1 MDYVPLVKAV
11 NEVLCEYRVKLTLR
25 QLYYRLVS
33 KGLIPNTKASY
44 KGLSK
49 QLVKARETGAVDGD
63 RIEDRGRKVQGSGDY
78 GCDGSEEEMENFLK
92 RQIERLQ
99 EAPQYY
105 SRKMWLDQPKNVIVA
120 LEKDALSRIFVD
132 AASGFRVQVYATKG
146 YSSYTFVNDLAGSL
160 DQEKENII
168 LYFGDY
174 DPSGRDIQ
182 RDLTDR
188 LSRYSGLDNISVIRI
203 ALTPEQISEY
213 KLPPM
218 PEDAETLAKL
228 RRDPRAKQY
237 GMTYAVELDAIDP
250 KELSRLIKNAVM
262 KQIDSD
268 EWQRVIEEQAKETQ
282 ELEAKFK
289 GVKVIFSDG
298 TEITQGID

>member
-1 MDYVPLVKAV
+1 MDYAPLIKEV
-11 NEVLCEYRVKLTLR
+11 NTILQEYRVRLTLR

-49 QLVKARETGAVDGD
+49 QLVKARENRDVDGD
-63 RIEDRGRKVQGSGDY
+63 KLEDRGRKVQGQGDY
-78 GCDGSEEEMENFLK
+78 GYGGSEEDMQTFLR

-99 EAPQYY
+99 EAPQYF
-105 SRKMWLDQPKNVIVA
+105 SRRMWDDQSKNVIIA

-132 AASGFRVQVYATKG
+132 GASPFRVQVYATKG
-146 YSSYTFVNDLAGSL
+146 YSSYTFVNDLAGNL

-188 LSRYSGLDNISVIRI
+188 LSRYSGLNNITVVRI
-203 ALTPEQISEY
+203 ALTPEQIKEY
-213 KLPPM
+213 DLPPM

-228 RRDPRAKQY
+228 RRDPRSKQY

-250 KELSRLIKNAVM
+250 KELSRLIRESIVE
-262 KQIDSD
+262 QIDSD
-268 EWQRVIEEQAKETQ
+268 EWERVVAEYGEQRK
-282 ELEAKFK
+282 ELEEKFK
-289 GVKVIFSDG
+289 GIKVIFSDG
-298 TEITQGID
+298 TEITQE